1 MAKMVKAKAK
11 ATKKTVT
18 KKVTKKATTN
28 PWSGEVIAA
37 NVQKNAEQ
45 ISKNIMKN
53 AETIGNNVARNSK
66 AVGDRM
72 TAYLNRNLKQSQ
84 SGWGCSSV
92 GRATG
97 LQPVGRR
104 FDPYH
109 LHHLTK

>member
-11 ATKKTVT
+11 AKAKAT
-18 KKVTKKATTN
+18 KKVATKKDKIVAIDFDWTKV
-28 PWSGEVIAA
+28 GE

-72 TAYLNRNLKQSQ
+72 SAYLNRNL
-84 SGWGCSSV
+84 
-92 GRATG
+92 
-97 LQPVGRR
+97 
-104 FDPYH
+104 
-109 LHHLTK
+109 